1 MVTLYGKVENYL
13 NFSIFH
19 NFLAVIIHYMIC
31 KIHRWTNGKWVMDKC
46 FTVTQRQ
53 IILVLQ
59 AGVTIIQYEGNE
71 VALIFGIFG

>member
-1 MVTLYGKVENYL
+1 
-13 NFSIFH
+13 
-19 NFLAVIIHYMIC
+19 MIC
-31 KIHRWTNGKWVMDKC
+31 KTLSDTDGQMENGSWINVLLSHRGKK
-46 FTVTQRQ
+46 